1 MGCRIRENT
10 WRQCDSKQKRIKLK
24 WRTHAAHTNLQ
35 LVVARS
41 SSKSQ
46 LKFLFDLANVSDS
59 AGSRRHRWTRTDNHI
74 GAHCLCGSEL
84 YIYMCVRVCVLCV
97 CVSVSHWRRHRE
109 AADQHGRPQCWPNA
123 NSSSSSIKADRQETH
138 DSWKLATGRMQ
149 TMTTLCVPR
158 NVFAK
163 LVNWLTRSKCFWGFW
178 ECEDRILGC

>member
-59 AGSRRHRWTRTDNHI
+59 AGSRRHRWTRDRQPHWRTLSMRER
-74 GAHCLCGSEL
+74 AL
-84 YIYMCVRVCVLCV
+84 YMCVCVFVCLSPTGDGTEKLPANMDAHNADQMPTAAAAVA
-97 CVSVSHWRRHRE
+97 SRRTDRRH
-109 AADQHGRPQCWPNA
+109 
-123 NSSSSSIKADRQETH
+123 
-138 DSWKLATGRMQ
+138 
-149 TMTTLCVPR
+149 TTVE
-158 NVFAK
+158 
-163 LVNWLTRSKCFWGFW
+163 NWLQVESKQ
-178 ECEDRILGC
+178 

>member
-59 AGSRRHRWTRTDNHI
+59 AGSRRHRWTRDRQPHWRTLSMRER
-74 GAHCLCGSEL
+74 AL
-84 YIYMCVRVCVLCV
+84 YIYVCACVCLCV
-97 CVSVSHWRRHRE
+97 CLPLETAPRSCRPTWTPTMLTKCQQQ
-109 AADQHGRPQCWPNA
+109 QHQQHQGGQTG
-123 NSSSSSIKADRQETH
+123 DTRQL
-138 DSWKLATGRMQ
+138 KIGYR
-149 TMTTLCVPR
+149 
-158 NVFAK
+158 
-163 LVNWLTRSKCFWGFW
+163 
-178 ECEDRILGC
+178 

>member
-59 AGSRRHRWTRTDNHI
+59 AGSKRHRWTRTDNHI

-84 YIYMCVRVCVLCV
+84 SICVCVCLCV
-97 CVSVSHWRRHRE
+97 CLPLETAPRSCRSTWTPTMLTKCQQQQQ
-109 AADQHGRPQCWPNA
+109 QHQGGQTG
-123 NSSSSSIKADRQETH
+123 DTRQL
-138 DSWKLATGRMQ
+138 KIGYR
-149 TMTTLCVPR
+149 
-158 NVFAK
+158 
-163 LVNWLTRSKCFWGFW
+163 
-178 ECEDRILGC
+178 